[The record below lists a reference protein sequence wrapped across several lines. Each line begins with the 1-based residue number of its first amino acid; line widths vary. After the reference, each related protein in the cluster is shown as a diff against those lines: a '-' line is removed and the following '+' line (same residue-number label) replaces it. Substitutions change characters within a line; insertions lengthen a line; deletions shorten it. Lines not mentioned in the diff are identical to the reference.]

1 MLKFQAKITKHL
13 NKLADFCDKENPDTQ
28 HNVGK
33 QLGVV
38 YFWTMVEKLAKAK
51 KEDAW
56 KYLINEK
63 IIEDVSSYDPGEYSL
78 AESPNFYAQA
88 KLSNPVNR
96 FDPEVLA
103 EALNKKYKV
112 PKPITKELVEQ
123 AKVPTK
129 STVTKSVVE
138 R

>member
-1 MLKFQAKITKHL
+1 MSFQAEIVKHL
-13 NKLADFCDKENPDTQ
+13 NKLMDMCDKKNPDNK
-28 HNVGK
+28 HNIGR

-38 YFWTMVEKLAKAK
+38 YFWTMIEKHAKAK
-51 KEDAW
+51 KEEAW
-56 KYLINEK
+56 KYLADEG
-63 IIEDVSSYDPGEYSL
+63 IISEVSDLDPGEYSL
-78 AESPNFYAQA
+78 AESPSFFAKA
-88 KLSNPVNR
+88 KLSERVKR
-96 FDPEVLA
+96 FDPETLA

-112 PKPITKELVEQ
+112 PKPITKELIEK